1 MICVS
6 LLADQL
12 AENIPFFN
20 NGGHVPNTAQDLF
33 GGKEMGAV
41 LLRKIK
47 TFVNSGHACRCHQRS
62 L

>member
-1 MICVS
+1 MLSKSYVVEGRE
-6 LLADQL
+6 L
-12 AENIPFFN
+12 
-20 NGGHVPNTAQDLF
+20 VTAQDLF
-33 GGKEMGAV
+33 SGKEMGAV